1 MSHALAVLFSF
12 VTFSQFY
19 CTLLAP
25 SVFSLSGLEQLKLF
39 FCLVFFHYNTSI
51 LYGKIKIK

>member
-39 FCLVFFHYNTSI
+39 WFFLVFFIITPVFYMER
-51 LYGKIKIK
+51 